1 MWYTNDVAST
11 ALTHGLL
18 PARTNNKCGDSND
31 THMANKTAGKA
42 KATKATL
49 NAKEFNESLTPLA
62 EFVNGKTHKV
72 GEERLLNEKQITDQ
86 ECFAWILN
94 IGKSLPALMKTI
106 KAAAQQAKAEG
117 DGKLIKGVTS
127 VIASK
132 KKSKAP
138 KINVSKVRK
147 VALAEMKTVRNIVT
161 ASSILTPYIK
171 GKTK

>member
-1 MWYTNDVAST
+1 MVITS
-11 ALTHGLL
+11 
-18 PARTNNKCGDSND
+18 
-31 THMANKTAGKA
+31 MAKKTDGKA

-49 NAKEFNESLTPLA
+49 NAKQFSETLTPLA

-72 GEERLLNEKQITDQ
+72 GEERLLNEKQITDE
-86 ECFAWILN
+86 ECFKWVLN
-94 IGKSLPALMKTI
+94 IGKVLPSLMKTI
-106 KAAAQQAKAEG
+106 KQAATQAKNEG

-138 KINVSKVRK
+138 KINVAKVRK

-161 ASSILTPYIK
+161 ASAILTPYIK
-171 GKTK
+171 GETK